1 VGFVPLTR
9 KCINS
14 KKVRHELGQRQ
25 RDESLEE
32 IKASYEALVEDAGS
46 HGLNAGIFDA
56 TIPVAK
62 HVERELLEEEQVKK
76 LLATKGSFSTGALW
90 NTIGTRIGNASVV
103 LRAQTE
109 QLALDAKKV
118 ELQSKSRMER
128 RAKLLVNAR
137 QALQKHETSPAT
149 MSDKDWIDIIRWVL
163 PESNADGLLKDL
175 RKKDTILAKLQSLE
189 RDWKTYFPA

>member
-1 VGFVPLTR
+1 MGFVPLTR

-32 IKASYEALVEDAGS
+32 IKASLYEALVEDAGL

-90 NTIGTRIGNASVV
+90 NTIGTKIGNASVV

-118 ELQSKSRMER
+118 ELQSKSKMER
-128 RAKLLVNAR
+128 RA
-137 QALQKHETSPAT
+137 
-149 MSDKDWIDIIRWVL
+149 
-163 PESNADGLLKDL
+163 
-175 RKKDTILAKLQSLE
+175 
-189 RDWKTYFPA
+189 

>member
-1 VGFVPLTR
+1 M
-9 KCINS
+9 
-14 KKVRHELGQRQ
+14 
-25 RDESLEE
+25 
-32 IKASYEALVEDAGS
+32 
-46 HGLNAGIFDA
+46 
-56 TIPVAK
+56 
-62 HVERELLEEEQVKK
+62 
-76 LLATKGSFSTGALW
+76 
-90 NTIGTRIGNASVV
+90 
-103 LRAQTE
+103 RAQTE

-118 ELQSKSRMER
+118 ELQSKSKMER

>member
-1 VGFVPLTR
+1 MGFVPLTR

-46 HGLNAGIFDA
+46 HAGLNAGIFDA

-76 LLATKGSFSTGALW
+76 LLATKGSFSTGAL
-90 NTIGTRIGNASVV
+90 
-103 LRAQTE
+103 
-109 QLALDAKKV
+109 
-118 ELQSKSRMER
+118 
-128 RAKLLVNAR
+128 
-137 QALQKHETSPAT
+137 
-149 MSDKDWIDIIRWVL
+149 
-163 PESNADGLLKDL
+163 
-175 RKKDTILAKLQSLE
+175 
-189 RDWKTYFPA
+189 